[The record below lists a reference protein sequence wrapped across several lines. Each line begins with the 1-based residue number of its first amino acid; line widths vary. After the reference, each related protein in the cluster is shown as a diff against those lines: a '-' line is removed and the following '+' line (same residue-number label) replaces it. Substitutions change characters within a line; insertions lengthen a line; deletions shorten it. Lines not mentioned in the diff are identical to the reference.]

1 MPFSGMAVNT
11 NWAKANRRLVEKLI
25 LVYDRSMAW
34 LYSPSNRDE
43 AIRILM
49 KVSSLKR
56 EEIDRAYDF
65 LIGGKYFEATGKIP
79 TAKLGKLIQALK
91 VLGDLPPGFT
101 AERLFLAGI
110 TQVGN

>member
-1 MPFSGMAVNT
+1 VG
-11 NWAKANRRLVEKLI
+11 
-25 LVYDRSMAW
+25 
-34 LYSPSNRDE
+34 
-43 AIRILM
+43 
-49 KVSSLKR
+49 SLKR

-79 TAKLGKLIQALK
+79 TAKLGKLIEALK
-91 VLGDLPPGFT
+91 ALGDLPPGFT